1 MNTQVMA
8 AITELIEFMDA
19 RAEEYFGEHY
29 PTLDP
34 VTHSNDG
41 GRKYIRIAQQDECG
55 ARHVHCFVDTRTGGV
70 YKAAG
75 WKAPALNGERFNLLD
90 QKSFAE
96 LKRVWDPHG
105 AYLYKK

>member
-34 VTHSNDG
+34 ATHSNDG
-41 GRKYIRIAQQDECG
+41 GRKYIRIVQDCG
-55 ARHVHCFVDTRTGGV
+55 GRHVHCFVDAQTGSV

-90 QKSFAE
+90 KASFAE
-96 LKRVWDPHG
+96 LKRAWDPHG